1 MKKIITEIFKIN
13 YNERIQNF
21 ALISYPV
28 LVLFNI
34 NHETAVCLTPQIL
47 SLRAL

>member
-1 MKKIITEIFKIN
+1 MKIIIKTFKIN

-28 LVLFNI
+28 LVLFNV
-34 NHETAVCLTPQIL
+34 NHETEVGLIPQIL
-47 SLRAL
+47 YLRAL